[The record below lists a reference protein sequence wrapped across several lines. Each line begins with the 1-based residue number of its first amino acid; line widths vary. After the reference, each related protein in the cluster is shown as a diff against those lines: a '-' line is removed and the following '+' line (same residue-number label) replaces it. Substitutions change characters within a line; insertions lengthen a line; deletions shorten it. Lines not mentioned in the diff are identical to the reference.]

1 MNGLAMST
9 VSHWVSV
16 IVTPIP
22 MKRLL
27 SIAHFLRSYLIQ
39 QKVHGSLYTRE
50 FYSDAVNISHI
61 THGSNL
67 MANMLA

>member
-1 MNGLAMST
+1 MNGLGMSI
-9 VSHWVSV
+9 VLHWVSV
-16 IVTPIP
+16 IVIP
-22 MKRLL
+22 VLMKRLL
-27 SIAHFLRSYLIQ
+27 SIAFFLRSYLIQ
-39 QKVHGSLYTRE
+39 QKFHGSLYTRE